1 MSLLEYHHHGME
13 PDFYWQVMTCLFISR
28 LRNVLDPPVRIT
40 TTSQNKCLYIYLLLF
55 SYPKLNSQCFLWV
68 SQPRV
73 TSSPKPEAL
82 AYFFSGSACDISPG
96 YFTHSPDH
104 SESNSLRLFM
114 GQSGQV
120 RGSNNLSRAIFIIT
134 SYKAAYVCLS
144 DAKYR
149 HSLPH
154 TPTGN

>member
-1 MSLLEYHHHGME
+1 ME

-28 LRNVLDPPVRIT
+28 PRNVLDPPVRIT

-82 AYFFSGSACDISPG
+82 AYFFFPALHVIHPPG
-96 YFTHSPDH
+96 YFTHSLGQ
-104 SESNSLRLFM
+104 SESNCLRLFM

-120 RGSNNLSRAIFIIT
+120 RGPIIYPEQY
-134 SYKAAYVCLS
+134 SSSPLMKQPMSVCQMLNT
-144 DAKYR
+144 DI
-149 HSLPH
+149 HSHILQEGTKLGPD
-154 TPTGN
+154 